1 MTAAVRPSED
11 DLIGRWLRPL
21 ATDPAALDL
30 ADDCARLVAPPG
42 EDLILKVDAIA
53 EGVHFFSAD
62 PWDLVARK
70 ALRVNLS
77 DLAAKGARPLGY
89 LMSLGLPDAW
99 TTAGMDALAAGLAAD
114 QAAFGLSLLGG
125 DTIRSRDGLTLSI
138 TVLGAVPHGVG
149 PHRQG
154 ARPGDV
160 VFLSGTLGDA
170 ALGLRLRLDA
180 AAAGRWRLDAAAA
193 AHLLDR
199 YLLPRPRLGL
209 AAALLAHAG
218 GSMDVSDG
226 LGIDLAR
233 LGRASGTHAVVDL
246 ARLPLSP
253 AATAALAAEPGLV
266 EAIVTGGDDYEI
278 VATVA
283 PSAAGAFA
291 AAATAA
297 GIAVT
302 AIGRLEAGAGAPRFV
317 GRDGGVFVPTR
328 QGFEHF

>member
-1 MTAAVRPSED
+1 MTARRPSED
-11 DLIGRWLRPL
+11 DLIARWLRPL

-53 EGVHFFSAD
+53 QGVHFFADD

-89 LMSLGLPDAW
+89 LMSLGLPDDWSEAE
-99 TTAGMDALAAGLAAD
+99 MDALAGGLAAD
-114 QAAFGLSLLGG
+114 QAEFGVSLLGG
-125 DTIRSRDGLTLSI
+125 DTIRSRAGLTLSV
-138 TVLGAVPHGVG
+138 TVLGAVPAGRG

-160 VFLSGTLGDA
+160 VFLSGTIGDA
-170 ALGLRLRLDA
+170 ALGLKLRLDP
-180 AAAGRWRLDAAAA
+180 AAAGRWRLDAAEE
-193 AHLLDR
+193 AHLADR
-199 YLLPRPRLGL
+199 YLLPRPRLAL
-209 AAALLAHAG
+209 AAALIAHAG
-218 GSMDVSDG
+218 GAMDVSDG

-233 LGRASGTHAVVDL
+233 LGRASGTRAEIDL

-253 AATAALAAEPGLV
+253 AARAALAAEPQLV
-266 EAIVTGGDDYEI
+266 ATLVTGGDDYEI
-278 VATVA
+278 VAAVPET
-283 PSAAGAFA
+283 SADAYA
-291 AAATAA
+291 AAAAEA
-297 GIAVT
+297 GVAVT
-302 AIGRLEAGAGAPRFV
+302 RIGTLVDGAGPPRF
-317 GRDGGVFVPTR
+317 RDATGGELSLPR

>member
-1 MTAAVRPSED
+1 MTARRPSED

-42 EDLILKVDAIA
+42 EDVILKVDAIA
-53 EGVHFFSAD
+53 EGVHFFADD

-89 LMSLGLPDAW
+89 LMSLGLPDDW
-99 TTAGMDALAAGLAAD
+99 TEAEMDALSAGLEAD
-114 QAAFGLSLLGG
+114 QAEFGVSLLGG
-125 DTIRSRDGLTLSI
+125 DTIRSLSGLTLSV
-138 TVLGAVPHGVG
+138 TVLGAVPAGIG

-154 ARPGDV
+154 ARAGDI

-170 ALGLRLRLDA
+170 ALGLKLRLDPTA
-180 AAAGRWRLDAAAA
+180 AARWRLSAADA
-193 AHLLDR
+193 AHLADR
-199 YLLPRPRLGL
+199 YLLPRPRLAL
-209 AAALLAHAG
+209 APALIAHAG
-218 GSMDVSDG
+218 GAMDVSDG

-233 LGRASGTHAVVDL
+233 LGRASDTRAEIDV
-246 ARLPLSP
+246 AALPLSP
-253 AATAALAAEPGLV
+253 AARAALAAEPSLI

-278 VATVA
+278 VATV
-283 PSAAGAFA
+283 PESAAPAYQA
-291 AAATAA
+291 AAEAA
-297 GIAVT
+297 GTVVT
-302 AIGRLEAGAGAPRFV
+302 RIGRLVAGAGAPRFR
-317 GRDGGVFVPTR
+317 GGDGNAELTLSR